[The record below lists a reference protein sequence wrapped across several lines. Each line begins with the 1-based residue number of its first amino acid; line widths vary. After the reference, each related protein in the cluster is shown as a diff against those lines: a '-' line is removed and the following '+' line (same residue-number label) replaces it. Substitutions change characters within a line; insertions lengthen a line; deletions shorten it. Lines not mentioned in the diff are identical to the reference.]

1 MKSGMLTSNEPGLYR
16 PGKWGIRIESLVIN
30 RPVENPEE
38 TEFGKFLYFETVTLC
53 PIDTRLIDTKLM
65 TGSEIEWL
73 NQYHA
78 EVRRRLEP
86 LTEGAAKAWLIERTK
101 PLAR

>member
-1 MKSGMLTSNEPGLYR
+1 
-16 PGKWGIRIESLVIN
+16 
-30 RPVENPEE
+30 
-38 TEFGKFLYFETVTLC
+38 
-53 PIDTRLIDTKLM
+53 M

-86 LTEGAAKAWLIERTK
+86 LTEGVAKAWLIERTE